1 MKLSENI
8 KSSKKEIM
16 AGMVILVLIVA
27 GIYLYVDKDDKTLPE
42 KVPAI
47 NVSEL
52 MEGDGYEDDASSIQY
67 NDGIYMTKFEHMG
80 IFKGYMFLN
89 EVTFMTEENE
99 TFILMRITAD
109 INPGDDI
116 PEAYIVPEI
125 EDGVMAVNIY
135 IDDDF
140 RNSMKSGTNIIW
152 GSEFQNFR
160 EYDFSVEYKPGIY
173 VDTVYDNDA
182 ERFAVGGNDA
192 NVFVGDATLEDAQA
206 MNMDGITGV
215 FLK

>member
-1 MKLSENI
+1 MRLPENI
-8 KSSKKEIM
+8 ESRKKEIM
-16 AGMVILVLIVA
+16 AGMIILILIVA
-27 GIYLYVDKDDKTLPE
+27 GIYLFIDRDGKPLPE
-42 KVPAI
+42 KAPAI

-52 MEGDGYEDDASSIQY
+52 MEGDGYEDDAASIQY

-89 EVTFMTEENE
+89 EVTFTTEENE